1 MIDIKQILKYTK
13 NLKLLYVEDNKE
25 AREAIQPVLQNFFDN
40 IEIAYDGQEGL
51 EKFDQANQKHQ
62 KFDLVLTD
70 INMPRLNGLEMI
82 ESIRKIDSN
91 IPILV
96 LSAYNESEYFMDSIK
111 FGVDGYLLKPI
122 DMKQFL
128 AVLKKIISKLTLTA
142 TAQKHLH
149 FLKEYEEVTDQSSIV
164 SKADPQGKITYV
176 NDQFCK
182 ISGYTKDELIGKP
195 HNIIKH
201 PDMPKH
207 IFEDMWDTVKN
218 KKSIYKGI
226 IRNLSKDGKNYYI
239 DITVKPILDEVGNI
253 VEYIALS
260 HDITQIMNPKKQL
273 DDAIENAKEPIVIYF
288 KLEDFNTLEEIYD
301 NKTLEN
307 IQQKVAK
314 YLELEILKYCKFDKV
329 YQLGNGEYAMTNE
342 RSICVE
348 DEELF
353 IQKVEELQQ
362 HIQGSIINIDNIEYE
377 ISILASIVYSGTQVL
392 ESSKLGIR
400 QLLQTKQN
408 FIIANYFAQIEY
420 DKAKENLKTISM
432 VKSAL
437 EDGRVVSYFQPII
450 DNTTQEVIKYESLVR
465 LIDSND
471 RVLSPYFFLDVSKK
485 SKYYPQITYKVLA
498 NSFETLKN
506 TTKEI
511 SMNLSALDI
520 EKTTTRYKILELL
533 NEYKEYASRVVF
545 ELLEDE
551 AVKDFNTI
559 IQFIQDVKSLGV
571 QIAIDDFG
579 SGYSN
584 FERLLD
590 YQPDILKI
598 DGSLIKNIQTNK
610 YSKSIVET
618 IVAFAKKQKIKTVAE
633 YVENEEI
640 FNILKELGV
649 DFSQGYY
656 FGKPEKLD

>member
-1 MIDIKQILKYTK
+1 
-13 NLKLLYVEDNKE
+13 
-25 AREAIQPVLQNFFDN
+25 
-40 IEIAYDGQEGL
+40 
-51 EKFDQANQKHQ
+51 
-62 KFDLVLTD
+62 
-70 INMPRLNGLEMI
+70 
-82 ESIRKIDSN
+82 
-91 IPILV
+91 
-96 LSAYNESEYFMDSIK
+96 
-111 FGVDGYLLKPI
+111 
-122 DMKQFL
+122 
-128 AVLKKIISKLTLTA
+128 
-142 TAQKHLH
+142 
-149 FLKEYEEVTDQSSIV
+149 
-164 SKADPQGKITYV
+164 
-176 NDQFCK
+176 
-182 ISGYTKDELIGKP
+182 
-195 HNIIKH
+195 
-201 PDMPKH
+201 
-207 IFEDMWDTVKN
+207 
-218 KKSIYKGI
+218 
-226 IRNLSKDGKNYYI
+226 
-239 DITVKPILDEVGNI
+239 
-253 VEYIALS
+253 
-260 HDITQIMNPKKQL
+260 MNPKKQL

-465 LIDSND
+465 LIDSNNK
-471 RVLSPYFFLDVSKK
+471 VLSPYFFLDVSKK

-559 IQFIQDVKSLGV
+559 TKFIQDVKELGV

-618 IVAFAKKQKIKTVAE
+618 IVAFAKKQKLKTIAE